1 MERYYACAN
10 GHSFKVESDE
20 KPKNDAVEVYFKV
33 LCPHCAEP
41 YEIRWPSTIAFRIVA
56 E

>member
-1 MERYYACAN
+1 MERFFVCKN
-10 GHSFKVESDE
+10 GHSFRIESDE
-20 KPKNDAVEVYFKV
+20 EPTGNEADVYLKV

-41 YEIRWPSTIAFRIVA
+41 YEIRWPSGIAFHVVA